1 MRRWEQH
8 ENEAITHR
16 HCNCS
21 GGLCVMRDD
30 GGLRK
35 PKRGQRYKRARREQQ
50 RGSSHHNNSHG
61 DVPLNVLSRPGNRR
75 RQAKLQEQ
83 GYSDITANEDGSY
96 TVTMSIDKYNDL
108 VDSMHDTVANQLD
121 GMPNSENWQT
131 ITAIQ
136 YDDQFSNVTLTTSSS
151 QVGLREAFAP
161 LQAGI
166 ISCMYQQIAGQ
177 PVKCTVSIVDE
188 SGAELSSSVYPDVLD
203 SEQKDAVV
211 AN

>member
-1 MRRWEQH
+1 MNATERV
-8 ENEAITHR
+8 AKF
-16 HCNCS
+16 HC
-21 GGLCVMRDD
+21 
-30 GGLRK
+30 
-35 PKRGQRYKRARREQQ
+35 
-50 RGSSHHNNSHG
+50 
-61 DVPLNVLSRPGNRR
+61 RR
-75 RQAKLQEQ
+75 RQTTTSSRL
-83 GYSDITANEDGSY
+83 GTA
-96 TVTMSIDKYNDL
+96 
-108 VDSMHDTVANQLD
+108 
-121 GMPNSENWQT
+121 NSENWQT

>member
-1 MRRWEQH
+1 MKMKQLHTGIVTAAVACALCATMAGCASQNAGNVTSEQD
-8 ENEAITHR
+8 ENSNVEAATITTR
-16 HCNCS
+16 TVTFPS
-21 GGLCVMRDD
+21 MYFQD
-30 GGLRK
+30 
-35 PKRGQRYKRARREQQ
+35 QATE
-50 RGSSHHNNSHG
+50 
-61 DVPLNVLSRPGNRR
+61 DV
-75 RQAKLQEQ
+75 QAQLQEQ